1 MKGLKIND
9 VSVKAK
15 QGLYGIVFTS
25 WNPSIV
31 QDLLKETKKELI
43 SQGVDE
49 ANIYLKEVPGAFE
62 LPLATQ
68 FMAEKE
74 GILSVISLGAIIR
87 GDTPHFDFISSSCLE
102 GLQEVS
108 LKTRIPVIC
117 GVLTTNTI
125 EQAEERSDPKK
136 MNKGKEFALT
146 ALNMVDSLSWFMK
159 SKKDTSP
166 VRSRDKVIQS
176 LYEIELSGSDIKE
189 LLTDLSLQSRYP
201 HYKDCLLYTSDAA
214 DE

>member
-1 MKGLKIND
+1 MKGLKTKDI
-9 VSVKAK
+9 SVKAK

-25 WNPSIV
+25 WNASIV

-74 GILSVISLGAIIR
+74 GISSVISLGAIIR
-87 GDTPHFDFISSSCLE
+87 GDTPHFDFISSSCLK
-102 GLQEVS
+102 GLQDVA

-125 EQAEERSDPKK
+125 EQAEERSDPNK

-146 ALNMVDSLSWFMK
+146 ALNMVDSLS
-159 SKKDTSP
+159 
-166 VRSRDKVIQS
+166 
-176 LYEIELSGSDIKE
+176 
-189 LLTDLSLQSRYP
+189 
-201 HYKDCLLYTSDAA
+201 
-214 DE
+214 

>member
-1 MKGLKIND
+1 MKSLKTKDI
-9 VSVKAK
+9 SVKAK

-25 WNPSIV
+25 WNAFIV

-68 FMAEKE
+68 FIAEKE
-74 GILSVISLGAIIR
+74 GISSVISLGAIIR

-102 GLQEVS
+102 GLQDVA
-108 LKTRIPVIC
+108 LKTRIPVVC

-125 EQAEERSDPKK
+125 EQAEERSDPNKL
-136 MNKGKEFALT
+136 NKGKEFALT
-146 ALNMVDSLSWFMK
+146 ALNMVDSLS
-159 SKKDTSP
+159 
-166 VRSRDKVIQS
+166 
-176 LYEIELSGSDIKE
+176 
-189 LLTDLSLQSRYP
+189 
-201 HYKDCLLYTSDAA
+201 
-214 DE
+214 